1 MAAATAAVTAKAAE
15 DVAQKE
21 NEQEVADVQT
31 GDGNQEATLVEG
43 ETAKQL
49 NKVDKKEGSTVP
61 PHSHDE
67 KPLVMGG
74 VGSDRAATEVARAG
88 MPFKMKA
95 SDHGNSPIQK
105 NFGSK
110 EKRGFPM
117 SNFGV
122 NSTEKQGGVGSEM
135 EPPL

>member
-49 NKVDKKEGSTVP
+49 NKVDKKGEGSTWGDKVP

-67 KPLVMGG
+67 KSLVMGG
-74 VGSDRAATEVARAG
+74 VGGDRAG